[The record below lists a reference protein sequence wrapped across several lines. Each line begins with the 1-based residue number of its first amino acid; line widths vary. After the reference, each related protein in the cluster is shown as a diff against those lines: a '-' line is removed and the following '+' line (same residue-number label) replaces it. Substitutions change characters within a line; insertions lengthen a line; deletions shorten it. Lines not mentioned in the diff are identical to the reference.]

1 MAKAGSL
8 APEDWIRAG
17 FRALSRGGPQAVRA
31 EAIARDLK
39 VSKGSFYWHFKDLPA
54 FKQAMLDHWQGQATE
69 GIIAAVEAAGENAR
83 ERLSALVALTTSD
96 LDLPY
101 GGVVVEAAIR
111 DWARHDPK
119 AAAVLAG
126 VEDRRL
132 GFVTGLFA
140 ESGVADAAQAAR
152 LLYAGLIGLDQ
163 LGVFNP
169 ASRREDLERLVALLL
184 ADAPR

>member
-17 FRALSRGGPQAVRA
+17 FRALSGGGPQAVRA

-54 FKQAMLDHWQGQATE
+54 FKRAMLDHWQGQATD
-69 GIIAAVEAAGENAR
+69 GVIASVQAAGEGAR
-83 ERLSALVALTTSD
+83 ERLNALVSLTTSD

-119 AAAVLAG
+119 AAAVLSD
-126 VEDRRL
+126 VDDRRL
-132 GFVTGLFA
+132 GFLTGLFA
-140 ESGVADAAQAAR
+140 ETGVADPAQAAR
-152 LLYAGLIGLDQ
+152 LLYAALIGLQHLEQQDRADAQ
-163 LGVFNP
+163 T
-169 ASRREDLERLVALLL
+169 DLKALTALLL
-184 ADAPR
+184 TGAD